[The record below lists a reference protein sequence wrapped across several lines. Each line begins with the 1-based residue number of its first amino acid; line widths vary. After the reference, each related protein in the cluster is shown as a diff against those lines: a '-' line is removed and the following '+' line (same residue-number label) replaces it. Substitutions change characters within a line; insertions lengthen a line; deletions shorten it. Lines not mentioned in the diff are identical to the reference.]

1 MHHVHRHSR
10 VVESST
16 NRQDLVSDLQT
27 AVFVSRPA
35 LDDLGDVDAVVS
47 WYVLVSNT
55 SSDAESKSWETS

>member
-1 MHHVHRHSR
+1 M
-10 VVESST
+10 ESST